1 MINRKIKD
9 LTGQK
14 FGKLT
19 VIGLD
24 DRGTRKTYWNCLC
37 ECGNIKSVRADSLQC
52 GAIKSCG
59 CLKKEQDKIN
69 LESPSVK
76 KSREFGSKYGHIRIH
91 NIWANMKSRCF
102 NPKDARYTDYGGR
115 GIKVCDEW
123 KNDFFAFYKWAME
136 NGYSENLT
144 IDRIDNDGDYTPS
157 NCRWVSRKVQS
168 LNKSTNRYITYNGQ
182 TKTITQWATDNNM
195 PYYVLRKRI
204 DILNWDFK
212 RAISEPPKKMK
223 KGETKTK

>member
-1 MINRKIKD
+1 MINKKIKD

-76 KSREFGSKYGHIRIH
+76 KSREFGSKYGHTRIH
-91 NIWANMKSRCF
+91 NIWAGMKSRCF
-102 NPKDARYTDYGGR
+102 NSKDPRFMDYGGR
-115 GIKVCDEW
+115 GITVCDEW
-123 KNDFFAFYKWAME
+123 KNDFFAFYKWAIG

-144 IDRIDNDGDYTPS
+144 IDRIDNSKGYYPE
-157 NCRWVSRKVQS
+157 NCRWVDMEKQCR
-168 LNKSTNRYITYNGQ
+168 NRRSNVNIKIGNT
-182 TKTITQWATDNNM
+182 TKTLKEWTEIFNLDYGTVSMRYQRNGFTTVDD
-195 PYYVLRKRI
+195 L
-204 DILNWDFK
+204 FK
-212 RAISEPPKKMK
+212 S
-223 KGETKTK
+223 